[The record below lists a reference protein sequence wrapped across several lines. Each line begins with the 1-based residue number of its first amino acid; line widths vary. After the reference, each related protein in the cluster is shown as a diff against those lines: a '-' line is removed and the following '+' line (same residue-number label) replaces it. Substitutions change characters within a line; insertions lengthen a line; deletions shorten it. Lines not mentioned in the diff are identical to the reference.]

1 VVPGH
6 NPSGFAP
13 RVGVGFSDLWE
24 AAPDALV
31 IIDGEGRIVLVNAQ
45 VERLFGYSRAEML
58 GRPVEMLVPDR
69 FRDVHVG
76 HRGGFFASP
85 SPRPMDVGL
94 ELYAL
99 HRDGHEV
106 PVEISLSPLE
116 TPQGTLVLSDIRD
129 VTDRRRSENALARL
143 AAIVESSEAAIIGKT
158 LDGVITSWN
167 PAAERLYGYTA
178 QETVG
183 RHVSLLL
190 CSEQQMTAT
199 PTTTRSSPRPTKRCT
214 KTRPAEQGAHDSTV
228 AGPALAR
235 FGTRSSCSQKVRIRD
250 GHRTGAKR
258 PLRARGPW
266 SSKTPCAS
274 VLTR

>member
-1 VVPGH
+1 M
-6 NPSGFAP
+6 
-13 RVGVGFSDLWE
+13 RVSDLWE

-31 IIDGEGRIVLVNAQ
+31 VVDGEGRIVLVNAK

-69 FRDVHVG
+69 LRDVHVG
-76 HRGGFFASP
+76 HRGGFVASP
-85 SPRPMDVGL
+85 SARPMGVGL

-116 TPQGTLVLSDIRD
+116 TPQGTLVLGDIRD
-129 VTDRRRSENALARL
+129 VTDRRRSEDALARL
-143 AAIVESSEAAIIGKT
+143 SAIVESSEAAIIGKT

-167 PAAERLYGYTA
+167 PAAERLYGCTA

-190 CSEQQMTAT
+190 CSEQQNDEHTEILRRVARDERVASFE
-199 PTTTRSSPRPTKRCT
+199 TTRRRN
-214 KTRPAEQGAHDSTV
+214 RDERSTC
-228 AGPALAR
+228 R
-235 FGTRSSCSQKVRIRD
+235 
-250 GHRTGAKR
+250 
-258 PLRARGPW
+258 
-266 SSKTPCAS
+266 
-274 VLTR
+274 